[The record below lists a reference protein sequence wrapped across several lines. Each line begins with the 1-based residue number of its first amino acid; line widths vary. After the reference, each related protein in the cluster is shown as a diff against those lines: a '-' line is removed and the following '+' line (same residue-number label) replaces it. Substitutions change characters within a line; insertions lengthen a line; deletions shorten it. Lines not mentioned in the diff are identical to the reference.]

1 MMNGEV
7 RIRGRRRDGEV
18 RIRRRRRRRKSRIE
32 CVSVIGE
39 SSNAIVVVVVEGE
52 LRVCWF
58 CGEIV
63 ESLLLLRLFILNL
76 QHR

>member
-1 MMNGEV
+1 MNGEV
-7 RIRGRRRDGEV
+7 RIR
-18 RIRRRRRRRKSRIE
+18 RRRRRRRKSRIE

-39 SSNAIVVVVVEGE
+39 SSNAIVVVVVEGK

-58 CGEIV
+58 YGEIV

>member
-1 MMNGEV
+1 MNGEV

-18 RIRRRRRRRKSRIE
+18 RIRRRRRRRRKSRIE

-39 SSNAIVVVVVEGE
+39 SSNAIVVVVVEGK

-58 CGEIV
+58 YGEIV

>member
-1 MMNGEV
+1 MNGEV
-7 RIRGRRRDGEV
+7 RIR
-18 RIRRRRRRRKSRIE
+18 RRRRRRRKSRIE

-39 SSNAIVVVVVEGE
+39 SSNAIVVVVVDVDGK

-58 CGEIV
+58 YGEIV